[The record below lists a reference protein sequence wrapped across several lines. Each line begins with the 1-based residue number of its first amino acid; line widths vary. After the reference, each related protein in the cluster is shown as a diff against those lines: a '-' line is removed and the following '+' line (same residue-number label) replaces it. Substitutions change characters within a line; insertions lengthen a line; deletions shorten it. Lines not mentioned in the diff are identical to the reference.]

1 MKECKIDSQ
10 SLDDFEIH
18 FTQRH
23 GVTVAIVELN
33 RERVVL
39 RLLVMLKIQK
49 NMCQTVLF
57 LS

>member
-23 GVTVAIVELN
+23 DVNFGDIIRHLAYLE
-33 RERVVL
+33 ERFAVL
-39 RLLVMLKIQK
+39 LL
-49 NMCQTVLF
+49 LF
-57 LS
+57 CGL